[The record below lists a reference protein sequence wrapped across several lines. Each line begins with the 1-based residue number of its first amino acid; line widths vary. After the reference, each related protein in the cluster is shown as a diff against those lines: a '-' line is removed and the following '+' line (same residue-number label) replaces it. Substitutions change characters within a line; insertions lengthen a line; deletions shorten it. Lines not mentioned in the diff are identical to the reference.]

1 MQPKRNDAP
10 TEISTIDHVA
20 AFIRAIKL
28 SHRISN
34 RRNITFHV
42 KLDASTKRDDKISNA
57 SDVQRGEHSIMS
69 RWWVV
74 NADSNYRMEASPF
87 TKNASRTPMT
97 RSRANIWQK
106 IHRLPSKHLSPS
118 PTLRTMSEL
127 PNKISS
133 DINDF

>member
-1 MQPKRNDAP
+1 MQLKRNDAP

-20 AFIRAIKL
+20 EFIMRDKIIPSDLQQEKYN
-28 SHRISN
+28 ISREI
-34 RRNITFHV
+34 RRV
-42 KLDASTKRDDKISNA
+42 DEAWQDKISNA

-97 RSRANIWQK
+97 RRGQIFGRKSIGCRANIYRPRPPFEQWANYRIK
-106 IHRLPSKHLSPS
+106 FPPI
-118 PTLRTMSEL
+118 
-127 PNKISS
+127 
-133 DINDF
+133 